1 MQLKLHKLATTTP
14 AVRAALQRSR
24 LPTKELAAKY
34 GITVATVRNW
44 RNRQQV
50 HDRPHT
56 RHNLNSSL
64 SALDEQVVLELRR
77 LGLPSDTIT
86 QVINKSVR
94 PTPLSASAVYRCL
107 KRHGVS
113 ARPKPAKQAAH
124 HPSAPSA
131 NQWHGGTFQPPHQR
145 SLWAT

>member
-50 HDRPHT
+50 HDRPAHPPQSQQ
-56 RHNLNSSL
+56 L
-64 SALDEQVVLELRR
+64 LER
-77 LGLPSDTIT
+77 
-86 QVINKSVR
+86 
-94 PTPLSASAVYRCL
+94 
-107 KRHGVS
+107 
-113 ARPKPAKQAAH
+113 AR
-124 HPSAPSA
+124 
-131 NQWHGGTFQPPHQR
+131 
-145 SLWAT
+145 